1 MNLELASSWKKHLE
15 NEFSKEYFISLNSFL
30 DYEYDNYICYPLSNM
45 ILNCFEKC
53 SFNDT
58 KVVILGQDPYHGA
71 GQANGLCFSVNENC
85 PLPPSLNNIFKE
97 LKEDLGI
104 PFPSN
109 GNLERWAKQ
118 GVLLLNATLTVKS
131 NEAGSHQKKGWEVF
145 TDAVIHLL
153 NNEKKNLV
161 FLLWGNYAQN
171 KGKFIDQKKHLVL
184 KSRHPS
190 PLSANQGGWF
200 GEKHFSKTNNYLEIN
215 NLRKINW

>member
-1 MNLELASSWKKHLE
+1 MNLELAPSWKKYLE
-15 NEFSKEYFISLNSFL
+15 NECSKEYFINLLSFL
-30 DYEYDNYICYPLSNM
+30 DNEYAISKCYPISSE
-45 ILNCFEKC
+45 IFNCFEKC
-53 SFNDT
+53 SFQET

-85 PLPPSLNNIFKE
+85 PLPPSLTNIFKE
-97 LKEDLGI
+97 LKKDLGI
-104 PFPSN
+104 QLPSN
-109 GNLERWAKQ
+109 GNLERWATQ
-118 GVLLLNATLTVKS
+118 GILLLNATLTVKS

-153 NNEKKNLV
+153 NNEKQNLV

-184 KSRHPS
+184 KAKHPS

-200 GEKHFSKTNNYLEIN
+200 GEKHFSKTNNYLEIH
-215 NLRKINW
+215 NLGNINW

>member
-1 MNLELASSWKKHLE
+1 MNLELAPSWKKHLE
-15 NEFSKEYFISLNSFL
+15 SEFSKEYFINLDSFL
-30 DYEYDNYICYPLSNM
+30 DYEYANSICYPISNQ
-45 ILNCFEKC
+45 IFNCFEKC
-53 SFNDT
+53 PFQET

-85 PLPPSLNNIFKE
+85 PFPPSLNNIFKE

-104 PFPSN
+104 PLPPN
-109 GNLERWAKQ
+109 GNLERWARQ

-153 NNEKKNLV
+153 NNEKRNLV

-171 KGKFIDQKKHLVL
+171 KGKIIDQKKHLVL

-215 NLRKINW
+215 DLGKINW

>member
-1 MNLELASSWKKHLE
+1 MNLELAPSWKKYLE
-15 NEFSKEYFISLNSFL
+15 NECSKEYFINLLSFL
-30 DYEYDNYICYPLSNM
+30 DNEYANSKCYPISNE
-45 ILNCFEKC
+45 IFNCFEKC
-53 SFNDT
+53 SFQET

-85 PLPPSLNNIFKE
+85 PLPPSLTNIFKE
-97 LKEDLGI
+97 LKKDLGI
-104 PFPSN
+104 QLPSN
-109 GNLERWAKQ
+109 GNLERWATQ
-118 GVLLLNATLTVKS
+118 GILLLNATLTVKS

-153 NNEKKNLV
+153 NNEKQNLV

-184 KSRHPS
+184 KAKHPS

-200 GEKHFSKTNNYLEIN
+200 GEKHFSKTNNYLEIH
-215 NLRKINW
+215 NLGKINW

>member
-1 MNLELASSWKKHLE
+1 MNLELASSWKKHLAS
-15 NEFSKEYFISLNSFL
+15 EFSKEYFINLDSFL
-30 DYEYDNYICYPLSNM
+30 DYEYANSICYPISNQ
-45 ILNCFEKC
+45 IFNCFEKC
-53 SFNDT
+53 PFQET

-85 PLPPSLNNIFKE
+85 PFPPSLNNIFKE

-104 PFPSN
+104 PLPPN
-109 GNLERWAKQ
+109 GNLERWARQ

-153 NNEKKNLV
+153 NNEKRNLV

-171 KGKFIDQKKHLVL
+171 KGKIIDQKKHLVL

-215 NLRKINW
+215 NLGKINW

>member
-1 MNLELASSWKKHLE
+1 MNLELAPSWKKYLE
-15 NEFSKEYFISLNSFL
+15 NECSKEYFINLLSFL
-30 DYEYDNYICYPLSNM
+30 DNEYAISKCYPISSE
-45 ILNCFEKC
+45 IFNCFEKC
-53 SFNDT
+53 SFQET

-85 PLPPSLNNIFKE
+85 PFPPSLTNIFKE
-97 LKEDLGI
+97 LKKDLGI
-104 PFPSN
+104 QLPSN
-109 GNLERWAKQ
+109 GNLERWATQ
-118 GVLLLNATLTVKS
+118 GILLLNATLTVKS

-153 NNEKKNLV
+153 NNEKQNLV

-184 KSRHPS
+184 KAKHPS

-200 GEKHFSKTNNYLEIN
+200 GEKHFSKTNNYLEIH
-215 NLRKINW
+215 NLGKINW

>member
-1 MNLELASSWKKHLE
+1 MNLELAPSWKKYLE
-15 NEFSKEYFISLNSFL
+15 NECSKEYFINLLSFL
-30 DYEYDNYICYPLSNM
+30 DNEYAISKCYPISSE
-45 ILNCFEKC
+45 IFNCFEKC
-53 SFNDT
+53 SFQET

-85 PLPPSLNNIFKE
+85 PLPPSLTNIFKE
-97 LKEDLGI
+97 LKKDLGI
-104 PFPSN
+104 QLPSN
-109 GNLERWAKQ
+109 GNLERWATQ
-118 GVLLLNATLTVKS
+118 GILLLNATLTVKS

-153 NNEKKNLV
+153 NNEKQNLV

-184 KSRHPS
+184 KAKHPS

-200 GEKHFSKTNNYLEIN
+200 GEKHFSKTNNYLEIH
-215 NLRKINW
+215 NLGKINW

>member
-1 MNLELASSWKKHLE
+1 MNLELASSWKKHLAS
-15 NEFSKEYFISLNSFL
+15 EFSKDYFVNLNSFL
-30 DYEYDNYICYPLSNM
+30 DYEYANSICYPISNQ
-45 ILNCFEKC
+45 IFNCFEKC
-53 SFNDT
+53 PFQET

-85 PLPPSLNNIFKE
+85 PFPPSLNNIFKE

-104 PFPSN
+104 PLPPN
-109 GNLERWAKQ
+109 GNLERWARQ

-131 NEAGSHQKKGWEVF
+131 NEAGSHQKRGWEVF

-153 NNEKKNLV
+153 NNEKRNLV

-171 KGKFIDQKKHLVL
+171 KGKIIDQKKHLVL

-215 NLRKINW
+215 NLGKINW